1 MQNKYKEILKIFYA
15 IKIAKPDDKLKAINH
30 FTPQMDSIRQYIVS
44 KDKEMKK
51 TNFRL
56 SKAMRETVDIDGL
69 SEKIFGKYMKFVE
82 TKVRSPGPHISPV
95 GHKKRVKIPNEPDR
109 NDGDNEDLNTQNLGS
124 NLPAATPTK
133 DR

>member
-1 MQNKYKEILKIFYA
+1 M
-15 IKIAKPDDKLKAINH
+15 DD
-30 FTPQMDSIRQYIVS
+30 IRKYIVS

-51 TNFRL
+51 TTFKL

-95 GHKKRVKIPNEPDR
+95 GPKRKIKIPNEPDR
-109 NDGDNEDLNTQNLGS
+109 DRGEDVDNEDLAREMGSMITPAPSKNTKKSS
-124 NLPAATPTK
+124 NKSPN
-133 DR
+133 